1 MVNYSMDIF
10 KRAEVEVPH
19 YLLTILLNLSFLTGY
34 IISIFLTS
42 TLKRKVQFL
51 IGVILMSISQAI
63 LGLAL
68 KAEVSQPSN
77 KNMIILQN
85 KIHCYFLINFLNLQ
99 EFQNDTFISMSK
111 ILLPLSVITTAFG
124 YSIGLGPVP
133 LALLGEILPL
143 KIKSLATA
151 IIMTMK

>member
-1 MVNYSMDIF
+1 
-10 KRAEVEVPH
+10 
-19 YLLTILLNLSFLTGY
+19 
-34 IISIFLTS
+34 
-42 TLKRKVQFL
+42 
-51 IGVILMSISQAI
+51 
-63 LGLAL
+63 
-68 KAEVSQPSN
+68 
-77 KNMIILQN
+77 
-85 KIHCYFLINFLNLQ
+85 
-99 EFQNDTFISMSK
+99 MSK

>member
-1 MVNYSMDIF
+1 MCGAETMVNYSMDIF

-51 IGVILMSISQAI
+51 IGVILMSISQAV

-68 KAEVSQPSN
+68 KAEVSGF
-77 KNMIILQN
+77 IL
-85 KIHCYFLINFLNLQ
+85 IL
-99 EFQNDTFISMSK
+99 TISSIK
-111 ILLPLSVITTAFG
+111 KTT
-124 YSIGLGPVP
+124 
-133 LALLGEILPL
+133 
-143 KIKSLATA
+143 
-151 IIMTMK
+151 

>member
-1 MVNYSMDIF
+1 
-10 KRAEVEVPH
+10 
-19 YLLTILLNLSFLTGY
+19 
-34 IISIFLTS
+34 
-42 TLKRKVQFL
+42 
-51 IGVILMSISQAI
+51 
-63 LGLAL
+63 
-68 KAEVSQPSN
+68 
-77 KNMIILQN
+77 MIILQN
-85 KIHCYFLINFLNLQ
+85 KIHFYFLINFLNLQ
-99 EFQNDTFISMSK
+99 EFQNDTFIGMSK

>member
-1 MVNYSMDIF
+1 MCGAETMVNYSMDIF

-51 IGVILMSISQAI
+51 IGVILMSISQAV

-68 KAEVSQPSN
+68 KAEVCSRRYTN
-77 KNMIILQN
+77 KVINSTKQVTCGFIL
-85 KIHCYFLINFLNLQ
+85 ILTNFI
-99 EFQNDTFISMSK
+99 D
-111 ILLPLSVITTAFG
+111 
-124 YSIGLGPVP
+124 
-133 LALLGEILPL
+133 
-143 KIKSLATA
+143 
-151 IIMTMK
+151 

>member
-1 MVNYSMDIF
+1 
-10 KRAEVEVPH
+10 
-19 YLLTILLNLSFLTGY
+19 
-34 IISIFLTS
+34 
-42 TLKRKVQFL
+42 
-51 IGVILMSISQAI
+51 
-63 LGLAL
+63 
-68 KAEVSQPSN
+68 
-77 KNMIILQN
+77 MIILQN
-85 KIHCYFLINFLNLQ
+85 KIHFYFLINFLNLQ

>member
-1 MVNYSMDIF
+1 MCGAETMVNYSMDIF

-68 KAEVSQPSN
+68 KAEVSQPS
-77 KNMIILQN
+77 QR
-85 KIHCYFLINFLNLQ
+85 
-99 EFQNDTFISMSK
+99 D
-111 ILLPLSVITTAFG
+111 
-124 YSIGLGPVP
+124 IG
-133 LALLGEILPL
+133 I
-143 KIKSLATA
+143 
-151 IIMTMK
+151 

>member
-19 YLLTILLNLSFLTGY
+19 YLITILLNLSFLTGY

-51 IGVILMSISQAI
+51 IGVILMSISQAV

-68 KAEVSQPSN
+68 KAEVSRRYTN
-77 KNMIILQN
+77 KVINSTKQVTCGFIL
-85 KIHCYFLINFLNLQ
+85 ILTNFI
-99 EFQNDTFISMSK
+99 D
-111 ILLPLSVITTAFG
+111 
-124 YSIGLGPVP
+124 
-133 LALLGEILPL
+133 
-143 KIKSLATA
+143 
-151 IIMTMK
+151 